1 VPVLALDL
9 ALPKFHSQKVALPGF
24 SCGLCI
30 QYNKNHFD
38 SSLIFSVAPVRH
50 FRLERNLKLFET
62 FRSQNTPVFRELF
75 PIC

>member
-1 VPVLALDL
+1 MPVLALDL
-9 ALPKFHSQKVALPGF
+9 ALPEFHSQKLPGF

-50 FRLERNLKLFET
+50 FRLERLAKSKIVVGGSTEGEGG
-62 FRSQNTPVFRELF
+62 S
-75 PIC
+75 

>member
-1 VPVLALDL
+1 MPVLALDL

-50 FRLERNLKLFET
+50 FRLERLANLKLWWDG
-62 FRSQNTPVFRELF
+62 RKHGGRRRELTRL
-75 PIC
+75 